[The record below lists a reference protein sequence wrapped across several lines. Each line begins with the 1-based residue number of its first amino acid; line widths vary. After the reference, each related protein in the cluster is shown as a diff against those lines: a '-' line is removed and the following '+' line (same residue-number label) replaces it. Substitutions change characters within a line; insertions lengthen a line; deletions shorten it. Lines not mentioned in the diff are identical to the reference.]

1 MKKNSG
7 NTKKIVRVH
16 FSGEQGIDSG
26 AMAKGFLT
34 ITLPNIGSIIFPN
47 GQPVDSTFH
56 VLINGTFKAC
66 GKTVA
71 ASIAKGGPAPCFLEE
86 SVYGLM
92 ADPNVPLQQLDSVKH
107 LTTSD
112 RELLNAIKEDIMAH
126 TDTIEHEYTES
137 VDASHLEEILS
148 SVAISLV
155 SKRLVYL
162 KEFLNGLDFYGLK
175 DIIQTHPKAC

>member
-1 MKKNSG
+1 M
-7 NTKKIVRVH
+7 RVH

-26 AMAKGFLT
+26 AVAKEFVT
-34 ITLPNIGSIIFPN
+34 ITLPNVGSVLFSN

-56 VLINGTFKAC
+56 IHNGNFKAC
-66 GKTVA
+66 GKIVA
-71 ASIAKGGPAPCFLEE
+71 ASIAQGGPAPSFLEE
-86 SVYGLM
+86 SVDGLM
-92 ADPNVPLQQLDSVKH
+92 ADPNVHLQQLDSVKH

-126 TDTIEHEYTES
+126 TDTIIEHEYTGT

-162 KEFLNGLDFYGLK
+162 KEFLNGLDF
-175 DIIQTHPKAC
+175 

>member
-26 AMAKGFLT
+26 AMGKEFFT
-34 ITLPNIGSIIFPN
+34 ITLPNISPVIFPN
-47 GQPVDSTFH
+47 DQPVDSTFNVH
-56 VLINGTFKAC
+56 NGTFKAC
-66 GKTVA
+66 GKIVA
-71 ASIAKGGPAPCFLEE
+71 ASIAQGGPTPCFLEE

-92 ADPNVPLQQLDSVKH
+92 ADPNVPLQQHDSVKH

-112 RELLNAIKEDIMAH
+112 MELLNAIKEDIMAH
-126 TDTIEHEYTES
+126 TDTFIEHEYTGT

-155 SKRLVYL
+155 TKRLVYL
-162 KEFLNGLDFYGLK
+162 MEFLNGLDFYGLK
-175 DIIQTHPKAC
+175 GII